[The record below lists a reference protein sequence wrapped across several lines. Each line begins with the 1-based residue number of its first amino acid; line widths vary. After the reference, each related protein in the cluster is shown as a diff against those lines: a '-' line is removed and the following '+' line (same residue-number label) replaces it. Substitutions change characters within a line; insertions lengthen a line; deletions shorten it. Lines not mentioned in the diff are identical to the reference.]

1 MGRRGAR
8 ARRRWQ
14 GIRSLAVRRTPA
26 HPAGLAGA
34 LEAGST
40 ARRASTVQC
49 HRRQSRRAVAAAAG
63 AAAPGA
69 HRPPPARGPGTE
81 VQGPGAGVHGICG
94 RRRMAPAAGRGK
106 ARCRGQRRRPQ
117 GFSRTSSGAASAEAN
132 LEGHAFQGSAEA
144 SPRRPSGVAAPAASL
159 RRVGR
164 GRRVRAGRGHGGWR
178 GLGALA
184 LARPGSALEAAADRP
199 LADGIVLLGGATVAE
214 GTEAAADAAAR
225 RLAAIRCAAAA
236 RRSAARAGRAAAGLG
251 GLGRWAAGA
260 GADDELGRARFSGG
274 LGGGGAVGR
283 GGR

>member
-1 MGRRGAR
+1 MAAGLLRPMGRRGAR
-8 ARRRWQ
+8 ARRRCQ
-14 GIRSLAVRRTPA
+14 GIRSLAVRRAPA
-26 HPAGLAGA
+26 HPAGLSGA
-34 LEAGST
+34 LEAGSA

-49 HRRQSRRAVAAAAG
+49 HRGQCRRAVAAATG

-69 HRPPPARGPGTE
+69 HRPPPARGPGAE
-81 VQGPGAGVHGICG
+81 AQGAGAGVHGIRG
-94 RRRMAPAAGRGK
+94 RRRRMAPTAGRGK
-106 ARCRGQRRRPQ
+106 AGSRCRGQRGRPQ

-132 LEGHAFQGSAEA
+132 LEGYAFQGSAEA
-144 SPRRPSGVAAPAASL
+144 SPRRPSVAPAASL

-236 RRSAARAGRAAAGLG
+236 RRSAARAGHAAAGLG
-251 GLGRWAAGA
+251 DLGRWAAGA
-260 GADDELGRARFSGG
+260 GADDELGRARVSGG
-274 LGGGGAVGR
+274 LG
-283 GGR
+283 